1 MVKKVGKRKRNKRLQ
16 SNMMKPYVDF
26 ISLSHALAE
35 ANEEDLIQADNAES
49 DAYKANKRF
58 NNTNITTVPANIGR
72 TVDPSKLIGVGGK
85 TKTVNLGHGLQGKA
99 PKGFLGTAKEMKK
112 ADLYGSDG
120 KKISDADI
128 SRPLKQN
135 AFKKQQENF
144 LNIARLMNTSEYYEV
159 DPLVARNMQES
170 DALSVTDAEF
180 KLPFQRCFFSTKLK
194 TEIGTIT
201 GILINRC
208 SFYINKEKDNT
219 YTLSDKNLETC
230 TCGKHKY
237 EHTGISNH
245 GAAEGCERFTWDGN
259 VVAQEV
265 DGYGV
270 WYRWDYDGNMYIKD
284 TLLAFPQDNLAMELV
299 NDSKATQIIK
309 DFLVNL
315 SFFLT
320 IPERVFVEK
329 KRDVKR
335 RVNKGRAPI
344 PSSTYIT
351 CNNKLKVY
359 LNKYE
364 QTMSEGGVAIQ
375 KHRRKAHW
383 RKYTHKKFVNVPVVA
398 RPDGSVGKY
407 VWVRPSIVGSGTYIP
422 RHRRVKN

>member
-16 SNMMKPYVDF
+16 SNLMKPYVDF

-35 ANEEDLIQADNAES
+35 ANEEDLIQADDANS

-58 NNTNITTVPANIGR
+58 NTAKTTTVPANIGR
-72 TVDPSKLIGVGGK
+72 IGTGGK
-85 TKTVNLGHGLQGKA
+85 TKTVNLGHGLQGKVSKNA
-99 PKGFLGTAKEMKK
+99 LEENKK
-112 ADLYGSDG
+112 TKPTGIFDSDG
-120 KKISDADI
+120 KIITTAETKTA
-128 SRPLKQN
+128 L
-135 AFKKQQENF
+135 KKQQENF
-144 LNIARLMNTSEYYEV
+144 LNIARLMNTSEYYEI
-159 DPLVARNMQES
+159 DPLVAKNMQES

-270 WYRWDYDGNMYIKD
+270 WYRWDYNGDMYIKD
-284 TLLAFPQDNLAMELV
+284 TLLAFPQDNLALELV

-329 KRDVKR
+329 QRDMQR
-335 RVNKGRAPI
+335 RVNTGRMPI

-359 LNKYE
+359 LHKYE
-364 QTMSEGGVAIQ
+364 KAISEGGVAIQ

-383 RKYTHKKFVNVPVVA
+383 RKYTHKKFVNVPVIA

-407 VWVRPSIVGSGTYIP
+407 IWVRPSIVGSGTYIP

>member
-1 MVKKVGKRKRNKRLQ
+1 
-16 SNMMKPYVDF
+16 
-26 ISLSHALAE
+26 
-35 ANEEDLIQADNAES
+35 
-49 DAYKANKRF
+49 
-58 NNTNITTVPANIGR
+58 
-72 TVDPSKLIGVGGK
+72 
-85 TKTVNLGHGLQGKA
+85 
-99 PKGFLGTAKEMKK
+99 
-112 ADLYGSDG
+112 
-120 KKISDADI
+120 
-128 SRPLKQN
+128 
-135 AFKKQQENF
+135 
-144 LNIARLMNTSEYYEV
+144 MNTSEYYEV
-159 DPLVARNMQES
+159 DPLVAKNMQES

-180 KLPFQRCFFSTKLK
+180 KLPFQRSFFSTKLK

-208 SFYINKEKDNT
+208 SFYINKEKDNS

-270 WYRWDYDGNMYIKD
+270 WYRWDYDGDMYIKD
-284 TLLAFPQDNLAMELV
+284 TLLAFPQDNLAVELV

-329 KRDVKR
+329 QRDMQR
-335 RVNKGRAPI
+335 RVNTGRIPI

-364 QTMSEGGVAIQ
+364 KAISEGGVAIQ

>member
-16 SNMMKPYVDF
+16 SNLMKPYVDF

-35 ANEEDLIQADNAES
+35 ANEEDLIQADDANS

-58 NNTNITTVPANIGR
+58 NNSKTTTVPAGLGDSLALSHVFGDGEPVITRPDG
-72 TVDPSKLIGVGGK
+72 
-85 TKTVNLGHGLQGKA
+85 TKPAL
-99 PKGFLGTAKEMKK
+99 
-112 ADLYGSDG
+112 
-120 KKISDADI
+120 
-128 SRPLKQN
+128 R
-135 AFKKQQENF
+135 KQQENF
-144 LNIARLMNTSEYYEV
+144 LNIARLMNTSEYYEI
-159 DPLVARNMQES
+159 DPLVAKNMQES
-170 DALSVTDAEF
+170 DALPVTDAEF
-180 KLPFQRCFFSTKLK
+180 KLPFERSFFSTKLK

-208 SFYINKEKDNT
+208 SFYINKEKDNS

-270 WYRWDYDGNMYIKD
+270 WYRWDYNGDMYIKD
-284 TLLAFPQDNLAMELV
+284 TLLAFPQDNLAVELV

-329 KRDVKR
+329 QRDMQR
-335 RVNKGRAPI
+335 RVNTGRMPI

-359 LNKYE
+359 LHKYE
-364 QTMSEGGVAIQ
+364 KAISEGGVAIQ

-383 RKYTHKKFVNVPVVA
+383 RKYTHKKFVNVPVIA